1 MRETKVV
8 ITAVLISLFLLASMS
23 GVVFASLENWVEVIR
38 FTGETEDVTTEV
50 FTCDNV
56 ERRIRWSYSRRS
68 DGPAFLQFRFYI
80 YESEE
85 MIIEEE
91 LVEYLFPEE
100 ETSGTLYLNQSGSFY
115 LNIHNDGFNYNVVVE
130 QNINSI
136 PKPENNWVE
145 VARFNGTIWPES
157 TEHFK
162 VDYFDWRIN
171 WSYTPRLSDLINPY
185 IFRLDV
191 KNASG
196 YIVELLLA
204 SNQISGTLNMNQTGE
219 YYLYIDPMHA
229 ETYSITIEQNI
240 EAIPEFP
247 SMTIL
252 VSGLLMIT
260 IISIIYRH
268 KRKLESQK

>member
-1 MRETKVV
+1 MKSLKSIPVTLL
-8 ITAVLISLFLLASMS
+8 VLSLILQIS
-23 GVVFASLENWVEVIR
+23 VVFASSENWVEVIR

-56 ERRIRWSYSRRS
+56 EWRIRWSYSRRP
-68 DGPAFLQFRFYI
+68 DGPAVLQFRFYI

-91 LVEYLFPEE
+91 LVEFLFPEE
-100 ETSGTLYLNQSGSFY
+100 ENSGTLYLNQSGSFY

-162 VDYFDWRIN
+162 IDYFDWRIK
-171 WSYTPRLSDLINPY
+171 WSYTPRLSELINPY

-191 KNASG
+191 KNASD
-196 YIVELLLA
+196 YIVELLFA
-204 SNQISGTLNMNQTGE
+204 SNQIAGTLNMNQTGE

-229 ETYSITIEQNI
+229 ENYSITVEQNI
-240 EAIPEFP
+240 DSIPEFP
-247 SMTIL
+247 SWTLIAFFVTVSFAMIL
-252 VSGLLMIT
+252 IRNK
-260 IISIIYRH
+260 ISKKKGDLR
-268 KRKLESQK
+268 